1 MKSDEWI
8 SRSDKLRKLLEA
20 HFDTLSR
27 TSNPFRNLTDYK
39 EKSIEKEI
47 QLACGKELNSIEKSH
62 FVVEKN
68 KLVFFRSLA
77 EFESSL
83 EKMLVVFREWKDRPA
98 TAGAEQMK
106 TFLRTKLP
114 SDNQLTLQ

>member
-1 MKSDEWI
+1 M
-8 SRSDKLRKLLEA
+8 RRKFNSPA
-20 HFDTLSR
+20 V
-27 TSNPFRNLTDYK
+27 RNICC
-39 EKSIEKEI
+39 EV
-47 QLACGKELNSIEKSH
+47 N

-68 KLVFFRSLA
+68 KLMFFRSLA